1 VFTNNYAGKKV
12 LITGH
17 TGFKGSWLSAWL
29 LKLGA
34 NVAGVSK
41 DIPTNPSMFE
51 EIELSQRLQH
61 YIGDLRDLAYVR
73 QVVEEVRPDYVFH
86 LAAQAIVSTSYIEPV
101 ETLSTNI
108 MGTMNVLEA
117 LRQYNSACTAIM
129 ITSDKC
135 YENVEWVWGYRE
147 SDRLGGKDIYSGSKG
162 CAELVIRSYVQSFFG
177 QDSAVRI
184 GIGRA
189 GNVIG
194 GGDWAKS
201 RIVADCIRNW
211 SQDKR
216 VEIRCPDATRP
227 WQHVLEPLSG
237 YLLLGERMS
246 VIPELHGEAFNF
258 GPRSNKNHTVLDL
271 LHSLSLIWGHLN
283 INEAYTI
290 TDNIPFKESGL
301 LKLNCDKALSQLS
314 WEASLDYQD
323 TVRLVGEWY
332 KKYYAEN
339 SGLWKFTIDQI
350 QQYEEISTQKNI
362 CWAI

>member
-1 VFTNNYAGKKV
+1 MFTNNYAGKKV

-147 SDRLGGKDIYSGSKG
+147 SDRLGGKDIYSGS
-162 CAELVIRSYVQSFFG
+162 
-177 QDSAVRI
+177 
-184 GIGRA
+184 
-189 GNVIG
+189 
-194 GGDWAKS
+194 
-201 RIVADCIRNW
+201 
-211 SQDKR
+211 
-216 VEIRCPDATRP
+216 
-227 WQHVLEPLSG
+227 
-237 YLLLGERMS
+237 
-246 VIPELHGEAFNF
+246 
-258 GPRSNKNHTVLDL
+258 
-271 LHSLSLIWGHLN
+271 
-283 INEAYTI
+283 
-290 TDNIPFKESGL
+290 
-301 LKLNCDKALSQLS
+301 
-314 WEASLDYQD
+314 
-323 TVRLVGEWY
+323 
-332 KKYYAEN
+332 
-339 SGLWKFTIDQI
+339 
-350 QQYEEISTQKNI
+350 
-362 CWAI
+362 